1 MKNFLS
7 IKSCSKEYIECLIS
21 SAEELKVARTESDFG
36 EQPLKNQCW
45 GIIFSKAST
54 RTRLSFEVGIRELGG
69 SALFLSPKD
78 LQLGRGEPIKDTARV
93 MGRMLHGA
101 IIRNDSQVEV
111 ESFANYSKLPTI
123 NALTDVEHPCQIIA
137 DLLTIKEIN
146 GTWEDKKIVFLGD
159 VNCNVAHSWVWA
171 AEKLGFELIL
181 SGPSSICSPLEYLNE
196 IEGVKTRYVENPFD
210 AVENADVVYTDVW
223 VSMGMED
230 LEGERNGH
238 FNDYQINKKLI
249 SAAASKVMVMH
260 CLPAYRGKEITDEV
274 FEKNA
279 DTIFCQAENRLH
291 AQKSIMKSLVNH
303 LD

>member
-7 IKSCSKEYIECLIS
+7 IESCSREYIESLIC
-21 SAEELKVARTESDFG
+21 SAEELKESRESGDFG
-36 EQPLKNQCW
+36 AQPLKNQCW

-69 SALFLSPKD
+69 SALFLSPRD

-111 ESFANYSKLPTI
+111 ESFAEYSKLPTI
-123 NALTDVEHPCQIIA
+123 NALTDLEHPCQIIA
-137 DLLTIKEIN
+137 DLLTIKETK
-146 GTWEDKKIVFLGD
+146 GTWQNKKIVFLGD

-181 SGPSSICSPLEYLNE
+181 SGPSSICSPLEYLNKNDSSQSKY
-196 IEGVKTRYVENPFD
+196 IEDPQD
-210 AVENADVVYTDVW
+210 AVKNADVIYTDVW
-223 VSMGMED
+223 ISMGMED
-230 LEGERNGH
+230 LADERSGQ
-238 FNDYQINKKLI
+238 FNDFQINDELI
-249 SAAASKVMVMH
+249 LSSSADPMIMH
-260 CLPAYRGKEITDEV
+260 CLPAYRGKEITEEV

-279 DTIFCQAENRLH
+279 DIIFNQAENRLH
-291 AQKSIMKSLVNH
+291 AQKAIMKSLV
-303 LD
+303 DTTS

>member
-7 IKSCSKEYIECLIS
+7 IESCSREYIESLIC
-21 SAEELKVARTESDFG
+21 SAEELKESRENGDFG
-36 EQPLKNQCW
+36 AQPLKNQCW

-69 SALFLSPKD
+69 SALFLSPRD

-111 ESFANYSKLPTI
+111 ESFAEYSKLPTI
-123 NALTDVEHPCQIIA
+123 NALTDLEHPCQIIA
-137 DLLTIKEIN
+137 DLLTIKETK
-146 GTWEDKKIVFLGD
+146 GTWDNKKIVFLGD

-181 SGPSSICSPLEYLNE
+181 SGPSSICSPLEYLNKIDSSQSKY
-196 IEGVKTRYVENPFD
+196 IEDPKD
-210 AVENADVVYTDVW
+210 AVKNADVIYTDVW
-223 VSMGMED
+223 ISMGMED
-230 LEGERNGH
+230 LADERNGQ
-238 FNDYQINKKLI
+238 FNDFQINDELI
-249 SAAASKVMVMH
+249 SSSSADPMIMH
-260 CLPAYRGKEITDEV
+260 CLPAYRGKEITEEV

-279 DTIFCQAENRLH
+279 DIIFNQAENRLH
-291 AQKSIMKSLVNH
+291 AQKAIMKSLV
-303 LD
+303 DTIA

>member
-7 IKSCSKEYIECLIS
+7 IESCSREYIESLIC
-21 SAEELKVARTESDFG
+21 SAEELKESRESGDFG
-36 EQPLKNQCW
+36 AQPLKNQCW

-69 SALFLSPKD
+69 SALFLSPRD

-111 ESFANYSKLPTI
+111 ESFAEYSKLPTI
-123 NALTDVEHPCQIIA
+123 NALTDLEHPCQIIA
-137 DLLTIKEIN
+137 DLLTIKETK
-146 GTWEDKKIVFLGD
+146 GTWENKKIVFLGD

-181 SGPSSICSPLEYLNE
+181 SGPSSICSPLEYLNKIDCSQSKY
-196 IEGVKTRYVENPFD
+196 IEDPKD
-210 AVENADVVYTDVW
+210 AVKNADVIYTDVW
-223 VSMGMED
+223 ISMGMED
-230 LEGERNGH
+230 LADERSGR
-238 FNDYQINKKLI
+238 FNDFQINDELI
-249 SAAASKVMVMH
+249 LSSSADPMIMH
-260 CLPAYRGKEITDEV
+260 CLPAYRGKEITEEV

-279 DTIFCQAENRLH
+279 DIIFNQAENRLH
-291 AQKSIMKSLVNH
+291 AQKAIMKSLV
-303 LD
+303 DTIA

>member
-7 IKSCSKEYIECLIS
+7 IESCSREYIESLIC
-21 SAEELKVARTESDFG
+21 SAEELKESRGSGDFG
-36 EQPLKNQCW
+36 AQPLKNQCW

-69 SALFLSPKD
+69 SALFLSPRD

-111 ESFANYSKLPTI
+111 ESFAEYSKLPTI
-123 NALTDVEHPCQIIA
+123 NALTDLEHPCQIIA
-137 DLLTIKEIN
+137 DLLTIKETK
-146 GTWEDKKIVFLGD
+146 GTWENKKIVFLGD

-181 SGPSSICSPLEYLNE
+181 SGPSSICSPLEYLNKIDSYQSKY
-196 IEGVKTRYVENPFD
+196 IEDPKD
-210 AVENADVVYTDVW
+210 AVKNADVIYTDVW
-223 VSMGMED
+223 ISMGMED
-230 LEGERNGH
+230 LADERSGR
-238 FNDYQINKKLI
+238 FNDFQINDELI
-249 SAAASKVMVMH
+249 SSSLADPMIMH
-260 CLPAYRGKEITDEV
+260 CLPAYRGKEITEEV

-279 DTIFCQAENRLH
+279 DIIFNQAENRLH
-291 AQKSIMKSLVNH
+291 AQKAIMKSLV
-303 LD
+303 DTIA